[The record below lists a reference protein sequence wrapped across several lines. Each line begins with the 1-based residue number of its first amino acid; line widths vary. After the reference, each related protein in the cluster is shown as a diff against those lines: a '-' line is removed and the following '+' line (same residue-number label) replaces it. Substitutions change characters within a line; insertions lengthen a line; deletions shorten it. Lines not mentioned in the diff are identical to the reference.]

1 MMTNQQMNEY
11 LIQMCEHDIQDDP
24 SLHER
29 LFWDYRAW
37 VLSLID
43 AGKDQL
49 MSKKVSDSG
58 SEAGGGGSRS
68 AEQGQQGGQGQQGEG
83 GGGQMSA

>member
-1 MMTNQQMNEY
+1 MMTRQQMNEY
-11 LIQMCEHDIQDDP
+11 LIQMCEHEIQDDP
-24 SLHER
+24 ALTER

-49 MSKKVSDSG
+49 MSKKVSS
-58 SEAGGGGSRS
+58 AGGNG
-68 AEQGQQGGQGQQGEG
+68 EEGQQGGEQGAGPQEQQGG
-83 GGGQMSA
+83 GENG

>member
-1 MMTNQQMNEY
+1 MMTNQQMNGY

-58 SEAGGGGSRS
+58 SEAGGGKGG
-68 AEQGQQGGQGQQGEG
+68 EQSSQQGQQGEG
-83 GGGQMSA
+83 GEGGQMSA